1 MRFILVF
8 IFVIL
13 GCFIASPMRAEE
25 MTVSQAYQALSHP
38 RTQFSVSYAKMSE
51 QESKYLDHLFFVT
64 DLAFRERMMMMHA
77 FRAGTGDVYIKVY
90 NKEISNLLGSF
101 EFIDPPTELL
111 GEVEE
116 LVVGSIGE
124 QREFFNIWDNARG
137 TEKYQKLMKNVASH
151 KYVQSSHQ
159 KLIQAYG
166 ILQQTYTQEIPHNQ
180 QSFYDHLCALDFL

>member
-1 MRFILVF
+1 MRFVIVF

-13 GCFIASPMRAEE
+13 GCFIASPMRAED
-25 MTVSQAYQALSHP
+25 MTVSQAYQALPHQ
-38 RTQFSVSYAKMSE
+38 RTQFSVSYAKMSKK
-51 QESKYLDHLFFVT
+51 ESRYLDHLFFVT

-77 FRAGTGDVYIKVY
+77 FRAGTGAAYIKVY
-90 NKEISNLLGSF
+90 NTEISNLLGSF

-111 GEVEE
+111 EQVEN
-116 LVVGSIGE
+116 LVVGSINE

-137 TEKYQKLMKNVASH
+137 TEKYKKFQKNVASH

-159 KLIQAYG
+159 KLIQAYST
-166 ILQQTYTQEIPHNQ
+166 LQQTYTQEMPHNQ